1 MAASFP
7 DLDVL
12 SAFTWLEETER
23 LITLRTAL
31 PALNLV
37 ATRLV
42 MREAEGQGFEL
53 ILDAVSTSA
62 YLSLKTLIGEQM
74 TVGLRQ
80 ADGTYAPWHGYVTE
94 AAQLGSDGGL
104 ARYRLVMAPWLDFL
118 KLRRDSFVFQDM
130 TVTQI
135 LDDVFADYPQ
145 AQWRWELADASA
157 LRTRSL
163 CIQYRE
169 SDWAFVQRL
178 LASEG
183 LSWH

>member
-1 MAASFP
+1 MAALPSAALSSE
-7 DLDVL
+7 LDAL

-62 YLSLKTLIGEQM
+62 YLPLKTLIGEQM

-80 ADGTYAPWHGYVTE
+80 ADGIYTPWHGYVTE

-104 ARYRLVMAPWLDFL
+104 ARYRLVMAPWVAALQ
-118 KLRRDSFVFQDM
+118 LRRDSFVFQDK
-130 TVTQI
+130 TVQQI
-135 LDDVFADYPQ
+135 LDDLFADYP
-145 AQWRWELADASA
+145 
-157 LRTRSL
+157 
-163 CIQYRE
+163 
-169 SDWAFVQRL
+169 
-178 LASEG
+178 
-183 LSWH
+183 